1 MLFTTF
7 AKLNANH
14 LLMANTFKLHK
25 YQAFSLMRC
34 IIRAKFDLFEN
45 LKIYKFLTMKRRF
58 F

>member
-1 MLFTTF
+1 MFFTTF
-7 AKLNANH
+7 AKLNGNH
-14 LLMANTFKLHK
+14 LLMANTFKLHE

-34 IIRAKFDLFEN
+34 ITRSKFDLFEN